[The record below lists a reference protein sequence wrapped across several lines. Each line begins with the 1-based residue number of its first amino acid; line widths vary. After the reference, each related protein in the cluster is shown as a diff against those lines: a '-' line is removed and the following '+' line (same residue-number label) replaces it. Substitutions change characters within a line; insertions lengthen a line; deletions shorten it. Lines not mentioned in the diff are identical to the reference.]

1 MRLPEGESFFNRP
14 AQRGDLHVVH
24 LRTASSTER
33 AALLAHSDEII
44 AGASSSSSSSSSSAA
59 AAYSVLLENKF
70 RSGEFALIAES
81 SAASGEPPEGYP
93 EGCPE
98 GSSSLASRLG
108 EWVSAAPC
116 SETGD
121 VLSFGP
127 PLWPED
133 MAMQHADIGE
143 EASDAATFPCL
154 SG

>member
-44 AGASSSSSSSSSSAA
+44 AGASSSSSSSSSAA

-81 SAASGEPPEGYP
+81 SAASGEPPEG
-93 EGCPE
+93 
-98 GSSSLASRLG
+98 SSLASRLG

>member
-44 AGASSSSSSSSSSAA
+44 AGASSSSSSSSSAA
-59 AAYSVLLENKF
+59 VAYSVLLENKF

-98 GSSSLASRLG
+98 GSSLASRLG

-116 SETGD
+116 SEAGA

-143 EASDAATFPCL
+143 EASDAATFSDL

>member
-44 AGASSSSSSSSSSAA
+44 AGASSSSSSSSAA
-59 AAYSVLLENKF
+59 VAYSVLLENKF

-93 EGCPE
+93 EG
-98 GSSSLASRLG
+98 SSLASRLG

-116 SETGD
+116 SEAGA

-143 EASDAATFPCL
+143 ESSDAATFPCL

>member
-44 AGASSSSSSSSSSAA
+44 AGASSSSSSRSRSSSRSSSSAA
-59 AAYSVLLENKF
+59 VAYSVLLENKF

-81 SAASGEPPEGYP
+81 SAASGEPPEG
-93 EGCPE
+93 
-98 GSSSLASRLG
+98 SSLASRLG

-116 SETGD
+116 SEAGA

-143 EASDAATFPCL
+143 EASDAATFSDL

>member
-1 MRLPEGESFFNRP
+1 VRLPEGESFFNRP

-44 AGASSSSSSSSSSAA
+44 AGASSSSSSSSAA
-59 AAYSVLLENKF
+59 VAYSVLLENKF

-81 SAASGEPPEGYP
+81 SAASGEPPEG
-93 EGCPE
+93 
-98 GSSSLASRLG
+98 SSLASRLG

-143 EASDAATFPCL
+143 EASDA
-154 SG
+154 

>member
-1 MRLPEGESFFNRP
+1 M
-14 AQRGDLHVVH
+14 VH
-24 LRTASSTER
+24 LRAASSTER

-93 EGCPE
+93 EG
-98 GSSSLASRLG
+98 SSLASRLG

-143 EASDAATFPCL
+143 EASDAATFSDL

>member
-44 AGASSSSSSSSSSAA
+44 AGASSSSSSSSSAA

-81 SAASGEPPEGYP
+81 SAASGEPPEG
-93 EGCPE
+93 
-98 GSSSLASRLG
+98 SSLASRLG

-143 EASDAATFPCL
+143 EASDAATFSDL

>member
-44 AGASSSSSSSSSSAA
+44 AGASSSSSSSSSSSAA
-59 AAYSVLLENKF
+59 VAYSVLLENKF

-81 SAASGEPPEGYP
+81 SAASRDPPEG
-93 EGCPE
+93 
-98 GSSSLASRLG
+98 SSLASRLG

-116 SETGD
+116 SEAGD

>member
-44 AGASSSSSSSSSSAA
+44 AGASSSSSSSSSAA
-59 AAYSVLLENKF
+59 VAYSVLLENKF

-81 SAASGEPPEGYP
+81 SAASGEPPEG
-93 EGCPE
+93 
-98 GSSSLASRLG
+98 SSLASRLG

-143 EASDAATFPCL
+143 EASDAATFSDL

>member
-1 MRLPEGESFFNRP
+1 VRLPEGESFFNRP

-44 AGASSSSSSSSSSAA
+44 AGASSSSSSSSAA
-59 AAYSVLLENKF
+59 VAYSVLLENKF

-81 SAASGEPPEGYP
+81 SAASGEPPEG
-93 EGCPE
+93 
-98 GSSSLASRLG
+98 SSLASRLG

-143 EASDAATFPCL
+143 EASDAATFSDL

>member
-44 AGASSSSSSSSSSAA
+44 AGASSSSSSSSSSSAA

-81 SAASGEPPEGYP
+81 SAASGEPPEG
-93 EGCPE
+93 
-98 GSSSLASRLG
+98 SSLASRLG

>member
-44 AGASSSSSSSSSSAA
+44 AGASSSSSSSSSAA
-59 AAYSVLLENKF
+59 VAYSVLLENKF

-81 SAASGEPPEGYP
+81 SAASGEPPEG
-93 EGCPE
+93 
-98 GSSSLASRLG
+98 SSLASRLG

-143 EASDAATFPCL
+143 EASDAATFPYL

>member
-44 AGASSSSSSSSSSAA
+44 AGASSSSSSSAA

-81 SAASGEPPEGYP
+81 SAASGEPPEG
-93 EGCPE
+93 
-98 GSSSLASRLG
+98 SSLASRLG

-116 SETGD
+116 SEAGA

-143 EASDAATFPCL
+143 EASDAATFPNL